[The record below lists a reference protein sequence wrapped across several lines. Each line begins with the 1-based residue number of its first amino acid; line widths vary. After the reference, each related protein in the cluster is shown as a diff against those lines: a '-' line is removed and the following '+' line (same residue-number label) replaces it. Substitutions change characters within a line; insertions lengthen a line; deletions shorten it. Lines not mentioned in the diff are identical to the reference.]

1 MRRKGQR
8 NSHLLNA
15 FYTLVIVQI
24 LLLTLSFG
32 LGIVHML
39 QMTGS
44 GKFSTLFKVTQL
56 ICDRAFL
63 TLPQVMPSQETFLF
77 TLPHGGYF

>member
-1 MRRKGQR
+1 MWGKRHRD
-8 NSHLLNA
+8 SHLLNA

-44 GKFSTLFKVTQL
+44 GKLSTLFKVT
-56 ICDRAFL
+56 
-63 TLPQVMPSQETFLF
+63 
-77 TLPHGGYF
+77 